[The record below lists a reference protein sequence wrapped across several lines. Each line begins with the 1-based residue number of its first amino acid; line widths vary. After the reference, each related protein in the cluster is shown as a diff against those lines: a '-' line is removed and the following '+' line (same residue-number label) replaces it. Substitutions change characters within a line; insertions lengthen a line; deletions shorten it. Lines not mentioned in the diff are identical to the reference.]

1 MINTLKKI
9 ITTFLFLEDTE
20 YQSKEETIQIF
31 ENELNNDKNNDDEK
45 IVQVDP
51 NNSWK
56 NNIIILAV
64 LCVCMFSIY
73 YFLSPGSNDG
83 SIHMTTDG
91 LVPPPTLDCIR
102 KTVSHFLHEARPQSI
117 AEYYNYFNF
126 DDLKRLTYKL
136 IETEDHHEKQEI
148 MKRLEIITKR
158 LNYILS
164 LPQSRATYDEKVKLY
179 KYVNC
184 YLIVYLK
191 KVFNLD

>member
-91 LVPPPTLDCIR
+91 LVPPPTLDCIH

-136 IETEDHHEKQEI
+136 IETEDHHEKQ
-148 MKRLEIITKR
+148 
-158 LNYILS
+158 
-164 LPQSRATYDEKVKLY
+164 
-179 KYVNC
+179 
-184 YLIVYLK
+184 
-191 KVFNLD
+191 